1 MGGLDNQKKEDAKD
15 LNILEQVTK
24 EATSIMF
31 NCKVLNFGE
40 HQQSVVVVWGGD
52 VTISYPELSS

>member
-1 MGGLDNQKKEDAKD
+1 MGGLDNQEKEDAKD
-15 LNILEQVTK
+15 LDILEQVTK

-40 HQQSVVVVWGGD
+40 HK
-52 VTISYPELSS
+52 